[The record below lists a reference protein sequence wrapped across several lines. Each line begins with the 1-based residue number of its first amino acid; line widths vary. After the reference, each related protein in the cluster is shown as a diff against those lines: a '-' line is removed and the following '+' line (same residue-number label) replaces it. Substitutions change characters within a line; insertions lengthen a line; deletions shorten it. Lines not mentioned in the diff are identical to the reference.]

1 MEPKEEPK
9 KILNEQKIEK
19 EFEIINKEKSLKS
32 SNSLDSKNSKSKSIS
47 QFNKLELNN
56 QHFQIIQQKKA
67 KIESSDNKFVA
78 KNITNEHKALSD
90 KNIVNLKN
98 REDIKGIHLQT
109 QDLKEINKKSLSEDK
124 SEINSNNYGSNNNTQ
139 NVYSLLNSYYKDIDL
154 NFKDNNAQ
162 NKGKNFLHKNRI
174 NDKNKF
180 HNIQNEFHYN
190 YPFVPYFYPQY
201 SYNNNNSN
209 NYPYNQ
215 QNSSYMM
222 GTNSFNINNQ
232 INYHLSN
239 NINYYNYGFPRNK
252 FKHNRKY
259 NNENIEHKLY
269 ILNIEDIIKG
279 TENRT
284 TVMIRHIPNRYTCQN
299 LLDEINLVS
308 KDKFDF
314 LYLPLDIGN
323 DCNLGYAFINFI
335 NPLHIVQFYHV
346 FKSREWLYYN
356 SYKECDLSFAK
367 YQGKMELTS
376 NFEKHMNK
384 SNDKRRVPLLF
395 DIKQPPKIDLPK
407 KYFEMIKK
415 YKPEFLNDINWI

>member
-67 KIESSDNKFVA
+67 KIESSDNKFIT

-98 REDIKGIHLQT
+98 REDTKGIHLQT

-124 SEINSNNYGSNNNTQ
+124 SDINSNNYGSNNNTQ

-180 HNIQNEFHYN
+180 HNIQNEFNYN

-201 SYNNNNSN
+201 SYNINNSN

-222 GTNSFNINNQ
+222 GTNSYNINNQ

-239 NINYYNYGFPRNK
+239 NINYYNYDFPRKK

-376 NFEKHMNK
+376 NFEKHINK

>member
-19 EFEIINKEKSLKS
+19 EFDIINKEKSLKS

-67 KIESSDNKFVA
+67 KIESSDDKFIT
-78 KNITNEHKALSD
+78 KNITDEHKALSD

-124 SEINSNNYGSNNNTQ
+124 NEINSNNYGSNNNTQ

-180 HNIQNEFHYN
+180 HNIQNEFNYN

-239 NINYYNYGFPRNK
+239 NINYYNYDFPRNK

-279 TENRT
+279 TE
-284 TVMIRHIPNRYTCQN
+284 
-299 LLDEINLVS
+299 
-308 KDKFDF
+308 
-314 LYLPLDIGN
+314 
-323 DCNLGYAFINFI
+323 
-335 NPLHIVQFYHV
+335 
-346 FKSREWLYYN
+346 
-356 SYKECDLSFAK
+356 
-367 YQGKMELTS
+367 
-376 NFEKHMNK
+376 
-384 SNDKRRVPLLF
+384 
-395 DIKQPPKIDLPK
+395 K
-407 KYFEMIKK
+407 K
-415 YKPEFLNDINWI
+415 N

>member
-67 KIESSDNKFVA
+67 KIESSDNKFIT
-78 KNITNEHKALSD
+78 KNITDEHKALSD

-98 REDIKGIHLQT
+98 REDTKGIHLQT

-124 SEINSNNYGSNNNTQ
+124 NEINSNNYGSNNNTQ

-180 HNIQNEFHYN
+180 HNI
-190 YPFVPYFYPQY
+190 
-201 SYNNNNSN
+201 
-209 NYPYNQ
+209 PYNQ

-239 NINYYNYGFPRNK
+239 NINYYNYDFPRNK

-376 NFEKHMNK
+376 NFEKHINK